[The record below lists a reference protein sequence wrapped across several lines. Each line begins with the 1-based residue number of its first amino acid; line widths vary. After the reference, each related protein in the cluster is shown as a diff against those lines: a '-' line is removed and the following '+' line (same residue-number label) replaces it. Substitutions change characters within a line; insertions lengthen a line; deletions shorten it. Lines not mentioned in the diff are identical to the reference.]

1 MCVGVGVGVR
11 EREVYTSQST
21 SCAEEKNMAF
31 ERRVLL
37 ILLLLVGVSS
47 NFKKKKSSNASD
59 RLGLPRTRTTGLT
72 SSSCLFLR
80 LRDKQS

>member
-1 MCVGVGVGVR
+1 
-11 EREVYTSQST
+11 
-21 SCAEEKNMAF
+21 MAF

-47 NFKKKKSSNASD
+47 NFKKKKKSSNASD

>member
-1 MCVGVGVGVR
+1 MWVC

-47 NFKKKKSSNASD
+47 NLKKKKKAAMRQIGWVSPELELLD
-59 RLGLPRTRTTGLT
+59 
-72 SSSCLFLR
+72 
-80 LRDKQS
+80 